1 MKTTMEFEVD
11 VMLRINLRVLIDPD
25 EEIDTASKD
34 FPLQSQKCKKA
45 YGFPRYYRRKIT
57 ELKFETVSIHPFTN

>member
-34 FPLQSQKCKKA
+34 FLLQSQKYEKA
-45 YGFPRYYRRKIT
+45 YGFPRYYRGKIT